1 MINMERYFGVEDA
14 NKKSAKNVLLVKKNL
29 NIRW

>member
-1 MINMERYFGVEDA
+1 MMIFERYFGVENA

-29 NIRW
+29 IIRW